1 MTTSERYWRL
11 SEMINFTLSKPT
23 EAEAVG
29 ALRDAL
35 QKIRRAQEVCE
46 RVGFGCLVLMPL
58 AESQREVQYA
68 LDTALGR
75 N

>member
-1 MTTSERYWRL
+1 
-11 SEMINFTLSKPT
+11 MIDFTISTPT
-23 EAEAVG
+23 EADAVI

-35 QKIRRAQEVCE
+35 QKISRAQEVCE
-46 RVGFGCLVLMPL
+46 RAGFGCLVLMPL
-58 AESQREVQYA
+58 SESQRELQYA